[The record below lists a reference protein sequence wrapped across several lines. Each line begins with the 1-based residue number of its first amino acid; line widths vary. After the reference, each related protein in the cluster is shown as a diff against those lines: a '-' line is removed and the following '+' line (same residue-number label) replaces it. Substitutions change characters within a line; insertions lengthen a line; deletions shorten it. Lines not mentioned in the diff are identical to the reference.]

1 MEYEKIGERIKQYRT
16 EKAISQAMLARKAGM
31 SKAAVCQYESGKRL
45 PALEQL
51 ILISNALGVSAN
63 ALLSDYIGKK
73 RSAGHDGIIGRLDR
87 LPEKEQDKY
96 LKIIDVLISAAG

>member
-1 MEYEKIGERIKQYRT
+1 MEYEKIGGRIKQYRI
-16 EKAISQAMLARKAGM
+16 EKDISQAALARKAGM
-31 SKAAVCQYESGKRL
+31 SKATVCQYESGKRL

-63 ALLSDYIGKK
+63 AILSDYIDIKFSG
-73 RSAGHDGIIGRLDR
+73 RGNNIINKLNQ

-96 LKIIDVLISAAG
+96 LKIIDALVSAAG